1 MWCIHFGD
9 DTSHLLGMLYWNN
22 LIYKGTFFMKNIHFW
37 TFGILMGAIVVSANY
52 LVQFPIND
60 FLTWGAITFPIC
72 FLVTDLV
79 NRFYGLA
86 ITRKMIFVGF
96 VIGFGGT
103 LFIAPVRI
111 AVASLSAFLI
121 CQSLDAIV
129 FDKLRQGM
137 WWKAPVV
144 STLLAGFLDTF
155 LFFALAFA
163 GTGLPWITWILGDVA
178 VKYAVSLLLVPIYG
192 AFIYNFIVRK
202 NAEKTA

>member
-1 MWCIHFGD
+1 MYLRTIFY
-9 DTSHLLGMLYWNN
+9 S
-22 LIYKGTFFMKNIHFW
+22 KGIFFMKNSQFW
-37 TFGILMGAIVVSANY
+37 VFGILMGAIVVSANY
-52 LVQFPIND
+52 LVQFPINN
-60 FLTWGAITFPIC
+60 FLTWGALTFPFC

-86 ITRKMIFVGF
+86 TTRKMIFVGF

-103 LFIAPVRI
+103 VFIAPVRI
-111 AVASLSAFLI
+111 AIASLSAFLI
-121 CQSLDAIV
+121 CQILDAVV

-137 WWKAPVV
+137 WWKAPVI

-155 LFFALAFA
+155 LFFAIAFA
-163 GTGLPWITWILGDVA
+163 GTEVPWRTLILGDVA

-202 NAEKTA
+202 STNKQA